1 LKVEGGIEGGK
12 TTFYFPPSDLGEEVS
27 MGKKR
32 AWSEGEKDYTW
43 MRVFTGNSN
52 VELVQKICEHLGISI
67 GKSVV
72 KSFSDGEINVE
83 IDESV
88 RGMDVFAIQSICAPS
103 NNNLMELLILIDALK
118 RASAERITAV
128 LPYYGYARQDRKVSP
143 RAPIS
148 AKLVADLITTAG
160 ASRILT
166 VDLHAGQI
174 QGFFNI
180 PVDHLFAA
188 PVLLE
193 YLRHLRNEIVIVS
206 PDAGGVER
214 ARAYA
219 KRLNA
224 SLAFIDKRRE
234 SPNVSQVMNI
244 IGDVEGLTTV
254 LVDDIV
260 DTGGTLVRSAYA
272 LAEKGAKG
280 VYACCTH
287 PVLSGQAVKI
297 ISESPIEEMI
307 VTDTVPL
314 REEAKACPKIK
325 VLSIS
330 NLLADAIRRIYED
343 ESVSC
348 LFV

>member
-1 LKVEGGIEGGK
+1 MAKKKASIEA
-12 TTFYFPPSDLGEEVS
+12 S
-27 MGKKR
+27 
-32 AWSEGEKDYTW
+32 KDFNW
-43 MRVFTGNSN
+43 LRIFTGNSN
-52 VELVQKICEHLGISI
+52 TELVKKICEELRTSI

-72 KSFSDGEINVE
+72 KNFSDGEINVE

-88 RGMDVFAIQSICAPS
+88 RGMDVFVVQSMCFPV

-128 LPYYGYARQDRKVSP
+128 LPYYGYARQDRKVVP

-160 ASRILT
+160 ASRLLT

-188 PVLLE
+188 PVLLD
-193 YLRHLRNEIVIVS
+193 YLKRLKDDIVVVS

-214 ARAYA
+214 ARAFA

-224 SLAFIDKRRE
+224 SLAIIDKRRDA
-234 SPNVSQVMNI
+234 PNVTQVMNI
-244 IGDVEGLTTV
+244 IGDVENRIAV
-254 LVDDIV
+254 LVDDMV
-260 DTGGTLVRSAYA
+260 DTGGTLAGAA
-272 LAEKGAKG
+272 LALVKKGAKA

-287 PVLSGQAVKI
+287 PVLSGPAVKV
-297 ISESPIEEMI
+297 ISESPIKEMI
-307 VTDTVPL
+307 VTDTIPL
-314 REEAKACPKIK
+314 SKGAEGCPKIK
-325 VLSIS
+325 VLSVAG
-330 NLLADAIRRIYED
+330 LLADAIRRIYQD
-343 ESVSC
+343 DSVSY

>member
-1 LKVEGGIEGGK
+1 MVKRKIG
-12 TTFYFPPSDLGEEVS
+12 SD
-27 MGKKR
+27 
-32 AWSEGEKDYTW
+32 ANKDFSW
-43 MRVFTGNSN
+43 LRIFTGNSN
-52 VELVQKICEHLGISI
+52 IDLVEKISEKLNIPI
-67 GKSVV
+67 GKSEV
-72 KSFSDGEINVE
+72 KNFSDGEINVE

-88 RGMDVFAIQSICAPS
+88 RGMDVFVIQSICAPV

-118 RASAERITAV
+118 RASARRITAV

-188 PVLLE
+188 PVLLD
-193 YLRHLRNEIVIVS
+193 YLKQLKNDIVIVS

-219 KRLNA
+219 KRLNS
-224 SLAFIDKRRE
+224 SLAIIDKRRE
-234 SPNVSQVMNI
+234 GPNVSQVMNI
-244 IGDVEGLTTV
+244 IGDVSGMVAV
-254 LVDDIV
+254 LVDDMV
-260 DTGGTLVRSAYA
+260 DTGGTLVRGAYA
-272 LAEKGAKG
+272 LMEKGAKT

-287 PVLSGQAVKI
+287 PVLSGQAVKLLM
-297 ISESPIEEMI
+297 ESPIEEMI
-307 VTDTVPL
+307 ITDTIPL
-314 REEAKACPKIK
+314 NEKAKACPKIR
-325 VLSIS
+325 VFSIS
-330 NLLADAIRRIYED
+330 SLLAEAIRRIYED
-343 ESVSC
+343 ESVSY